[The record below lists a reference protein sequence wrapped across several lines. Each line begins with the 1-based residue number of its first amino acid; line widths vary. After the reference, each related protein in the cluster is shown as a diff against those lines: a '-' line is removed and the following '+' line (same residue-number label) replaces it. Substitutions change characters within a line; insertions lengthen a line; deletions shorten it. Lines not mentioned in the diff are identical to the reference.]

1 MKVNVYLI
9 LKQLKASFHE
19 VFIIVLYVHITVNV
33 RKFVAVAVLCKSF
46 SKLENKQQI
55 KLPNSVDITKLFLTI
70 QLYQYQWYR
79 LYILHTSFIFPGAI
93 KAACLTTLFLDIS
106 NTLLH
111 FFFLFEILYITFIFI
126 YFSLFRYILYRI

>member
-9 LKQLKASFHE
+9 LKQLEASFHE

-33 RKFVAVAVLCKSF
+33 RKFVAVAMLCKSF

-79 LYILHTSFIFPGAI
+79 LYILVTYFLYIPRSN
-93 KAACLTTLFLDIS
+93 KSCLFNNFVSGHLKHFVT
-106 NTLLH
+106 
-111 FFFLFEILYITFIFI
+111 FFFIWNIVYNCYLYLFFFIPVHT
-126 YFSLFRYILYRI
+126 L

>member
-9 LKQLKASFHE
+9 LKQLEASFHE

-33 RKFVAVAVLCKSF
+33 RKFVAVAMLCKSF

-111 FFFLFEILYITFIFI
+111 FFFIWNIVYKCYLYLFFFIPVHT
-126 YFSLFRYILYRI
+126 L

>member
-9 LKQLKASFHE
+9 LKQLEASFHE
-19 VFIIVLYVHITVNV
+19 VFKIVLYVHITVNV
-33 RKFVAVAVLCKSF
+33 RKFVAVAMLCKSF

-70 QLYQYQWYR
+70 QLYQHQWYR
-79 LYILHTSFIFPGAI
+79 LYIFHTSFIFPGAI

-111 FFFLFEILYITFIFI
+111 LFFVWNILYNFYLYLFFFIPVHTL
-126 YFSLFRYILYRI
+126 

>member
-9 LKQLKASFHE
+9 LKQLEASFHE
-19 VFIIVLYVHITVNV
+19 VFIIVLYVHITVNI
-33 RKFVAVAVLCKSF
+33 RKFVAVAMLCKSF

-111 FFFLFEILYITFIFI
+111 FFFFWNIIYNFYLYLFFFIPVHT
-126 YFSLFRYILYRI
+126 L

>member
-19 VFIIVLYVHITVNV
+19 VFIIVLYVHITVNE
-33 RKFVAVAVLCKSF
+33 RKFVAVAMLCKSF

-111 FFFLFEILYITFIFI
+111 FFFIWNIVYNCYLYLFFFIPVHT
-126 YFSLFRYILYRI
+126 L

>member
-9 LKQLKASFHE
+9 LKQLEASFHE

-33 RKFVAVAVLCKSF
+33 RKFVAVAMLCKSF

-70 QLYQYQWYR
+70 QLYQYQ
-79 LYILHTSFIFPGAI
+79 
-93 KAACLTTLFLDIS
+93 
-106 NTLLH
+106 
-111 FFFLFEILYITFIFI
+111 
-126 YFSLFRYILYRI
+126 

>member
-9 LKQLKASFHE
+9 LKQLEASFHE

-33 RKFVAVAVLCKSF
+33 RKFVAVAMLCKSF

-106 NTLLH
+106 NILLH
-111 FFFLFEILYITFIFI
+111 FFFWNIIYNFYLYLFFFIPVHT
-126 YFSLFRYILYRI
+126 L